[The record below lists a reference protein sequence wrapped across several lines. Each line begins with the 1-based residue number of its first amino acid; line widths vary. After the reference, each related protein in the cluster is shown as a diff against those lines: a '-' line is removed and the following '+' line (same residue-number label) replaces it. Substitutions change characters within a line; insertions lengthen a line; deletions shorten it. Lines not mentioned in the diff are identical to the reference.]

1 MNNCCKIGFEKRA
14 VIALVTLLVVRLAGM
29 ALIPL
34 NETTEARYGEMARK
48 MLETGNWV
56 TLWHD
61 YGIPFLAKPPLY
73 AWLSAAS
80 MGVLGVN
87 EFAARLPSLLL
98 SIGMLALV
106 GYAAFARHGRNAAL
120 VTALVLA
127 ACPGFFVAAG
137 TVMTDPSLVFC
148 TTLILV
154 SFWQALHDETT
165 CTPPPPCAGVQERV
179 SASGESLYDGRT
191 AFWTPAQGGGGDMGG
206 CADKFRNRYRSR
218 LWGYL
223 FFVGCGVGLLS
234 KGPVALILAGLPVF
248 FWVLIR
254 KQWKP
259 LWQKLPWVSGCLLV
273 LAIALPWYVL
283 AEIRTPGFLKYFI
296 VGENF
301 SRFLDPHWKGDRY
314 GFAHAYPYGMIWL
327 FIVAGILPW
336 CFAPAQMRLIFIQ
349 RRDGAVRWCRTKL
362 ADEDGWLL
370 FLILWSV
377 SSPVFFTFAANII
390 WPYCLIMQPGFA
402 LLLAEVAIRAEKPYG
417 KFFPLTALV
426 TALAGAVAIVLF
438 ITQPQSFAEDQK
450 DVIAAWKETA
460 PAPDSKLIFWSNRME
475 FSAAFYSGGRART
488 TQKPADVLALL
499 HDKTHDCIVTYS
511 YNEAML
517 PEGVWGRFKETG
529 RFTNARGVRI
539 LLCAPQAFEKY

>member
-1 MNNCCKIGFEKRA
+1 MNTCCKTGFEKRA

-106 GYAAFARHGRNAAL
+106 GYTAFVRNGKDAAL
-120 VTALVLA
+120 VAALVLA

-148 TTLILV
+148 VTLILV
-154 SFWQALHDETT
+154 SFWHALHNS
-165 CTPPPPCAGVQERV
+165 PFPRA
-179 SASGESLYDGRT
+179 
-191 AFWTPAQGGGGDMGG
+191 GGDPVNSKAGPLPSQG
-206 CADKFRNRYRSR
+206 HVW
-218 LWGYL
+218 WGYL
-223 FFVGCGVGLLS
+223 FFVGCGLGLLS
-234 KGPVALILAGLPVF
+234 KGPVALILPGIPVF

-254 KQWKP
+254 KRWKP
-259 LWQKLPWVSGCLLV
+259 FWQKLPWISGCLLV

-283 AEIRTPGFLKYFI
+283 AEIRTPGFLKYFL
-296 VGENF
+296 VGENI

-327 FIVAGILPW
+327 FIIAGILPW
-336 CFAPAQMRLIFIQ
+336 CFA
-349 RRDGAVRWCRTKL
+349 AVRWCRTKL
-362 ADEDGWLL
+362 TDEDGWLL

-402 LLLAEVAIRAEKPYG
+402 LLLAEAVIRAEKPYG
-417 KFFPLTALV
+417 KFFPVTALV

-438 ITQPQSFAEDQK
+438 ITQPQNFAEDQK
-450 DVIAAWKETA
+450 DVIAAWKETS

-475 FSAAFYSGGRART
+475 FSAAFYSGGHART
-488 TQKPADVLALL
+488 TEKPDDVLALL
-499 HDKTHDCIVTYS
+499 NDKTRDCIITYS
-511 YNEAML
+511 YNETTL
-517 PEGVWGRFKETG
+517 PVEVRNRFKEVA

-539 LLCAPQAFEKY
+539 LLCGP